1 MESLTMYAIS
11 YILKVIEFYDP
22 VSLSFSHPPIG
33 IVYLNFD
40 YEPILPETQENSP
53 WALAFRELAC

>member
-11 YILKVIEFYDP
+11 YILNVIEFYDP
-22 VSLSFSHPPIG
+22 HPPIG